1 MSNFIEG
8 KKIRSEPRSPD
19 IGDAGHSTA
28 IQDCFVTHLTQT
40 NRSKSRKHFP
50 CTVYYYYLLILLY
63 IVVIIFFE
71 FFSY

>member
-50 CTVYYYYLLILLY
+50 YYYYLLILLY